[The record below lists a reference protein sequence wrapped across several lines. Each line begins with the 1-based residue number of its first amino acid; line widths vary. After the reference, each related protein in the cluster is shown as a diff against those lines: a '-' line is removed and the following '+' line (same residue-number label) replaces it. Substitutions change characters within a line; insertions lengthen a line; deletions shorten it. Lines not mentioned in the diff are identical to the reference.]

1 MEEDPTEKGIRA
13 ILNFGHTIGHAVEK
27 LKDFSMLHGQC
38 VAAGYV
44 AAAYLSLQRGL
55 ISTEDLFEIEKINRM
70 YGLPNRVSDLDAKDV
85 LAATKK
91 DKKMSQGSI
100 KFVLLQKMGTA
111 IVDTSLTDDEIL
123 CGIQYILG
131 E

>member
-1 MEEDPTEKGIRA
+1 
-13 ILNFGHTIGHAVEK
+13 
-27 LKDFSMLHGQC
+27 
-38 VAAGYV
+38 
-44 AAAYLSLQRGL
+44 
-55 ISTEDLFEIEKINRM
+55 M

>member
-1 MEEDPTEKGIRA
+1 MEEDPTEKEISA

-27 LKDFSMLHGQC
+27 LKDFYMLHGQC